1 MKLGTFVAQKK
12 HKLMNNIIIR
22 EATPKDASF
31 IAQVVAMA
39 IRDEE
44 TLCNYCGKD
53 YLKVLAEV
61 AAATATQYSYQ
72 NALVAET
79 EQGELVGGVVGYD
92 GALLNAL
99 RTGTWNIIKKNTSN
113 VPTMTDETSA
123 GEFYLDSL
131 AVMPA
136 YRGHGVGE
144 KLILKLT
151 EKAFAEGHKKV
162 GLIVD
167 KDNPRAEA
175 LYANIG
181 FERVGERDFFEHQMY
196 HLQMSVNCI

>member
-79 EQGELVGGVVGYD
+79 PEGELLGGVVGYD

-99 RTGTWNIIKKNTSN
+99 RTGTWNIIKKHTSN
-113 VPTMTDETSA
+113 VPTMTDETSV

-181 FERVGERDFFEHQMY
+181 FERVGERDFFGHQMY

>member
-1 MKLGTFVAQKK
+1 
-12 HKLMNNIIIR
+12 
-22 EATPKDASF
+22 
-31 IAQVVAMA
+31 
-39 IRDEE
+39 
-44 TLCNYCGKD
+44 
-53 YLKVLAEV
+53 V

-92 GALLNAL
+92 GALLNVL
-99 RTGTWNIIKKNTSN
+99 RTGTWNVIKQHTSN
-113 VPTMTDETSA
+113 VPTMTDETES

-131 AVMPA
+131 AVMPN

-151 EKAFAEGHKKV
+151 EKAFVEGHKKV

-175 LYANIG
+175 LYTNIG
-181 FERVGERDFFEHQMY
+181 FERVGEKDFLGHQMY
-196 HLQMSVNCI
+196 HLQKSRTV